1 MPSARSATAVSPRA
15 RATRRAPAR
24 PRRVGTARS
33 SAMRVRWD
41 RVGRVG
47 LLIVFAVVAGL
58 YIQQGLALVS
68 THSQAVQQLAIVH
81 RLASE
86 NRSLERQQRSLKD
99 PATIE
104 RDARALGMVRP
115 GERPYVVTG
124 LPSGGH

>member
-1 MPSARSATAVSPRA
+1 
-15 RATRRAPAR
+15 
-24 PRRVGTARS
+24 
-33 SAMRVRWD
+33 MRVRWD

-47 LLIVFAVVAGL
+47 LLVVLAVVAGL
-58 YIQQGLALVS
+58 YIQQGLTLLS
-68 THSQAVQQLAIVH
+68 THSQAVGQLAIVH

-86 NRSLERQQRSLKD
+86 NHALEQQQRSLKD

-124 LPSGGH
+124 LPGVGNH